1 MESRSNA
8 VSMETAGLAPSR
20 SSLESDLTCD
30 VLKSIVVIG
39 EGLEALGLPFC
50 SFDQLSEA
58 QVVHLCKGTNRA
70 CPASL
75 QREAM
80 Q

>member
-1 MESRSNA
+1 
-8 VSMETAGLAPSR
+8 METAGLAPSR

-58 QVVHLCKGTNRA
+58 QLFTCARELTVRAQPPCRERLCSRGTGT
-70 CPASL
+70 
-75 QREAM
+75 EV
-80 Q
+80 